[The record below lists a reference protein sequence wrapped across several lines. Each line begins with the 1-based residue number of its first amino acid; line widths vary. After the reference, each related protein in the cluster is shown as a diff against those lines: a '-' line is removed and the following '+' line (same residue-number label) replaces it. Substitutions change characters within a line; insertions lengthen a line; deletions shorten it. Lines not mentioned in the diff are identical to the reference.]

1 VLGSP
6 GNVGISADMG
16 CDRSTILLQL
26 KKAGSKTDIVY
37 LKRLVE
43 NYVYTNETLK
53 IAKKEK
59 SGWV

>member
-1 VLGSP
+1 M
-6 GNVGISADMG
+6 SADMG
-16 CDRSTILLQL
+16 CDRSTILLLL